1 MYLFYVSQILSYNV
15 NIWRN
20 LNQTVRQNIV
30 VVNRRVFCMY
40 GTVVLRS
47 PIPTFLD
54 RIESYNS
61 AATYYIWW
69 LHLGDLFKS
78 ERWSQPNLNDLLQ
91 QLQHLSVWCN
101 HVLNR
106 LKECSSFFIS
116 RKQRTVP
123 AMVHV
128 SISF

>member
-1 MYLFYVSQILSYNV
+1 MYPILCISDFELQCKYLEKFKSN
-15 NIWRN
+15 RA
-20 LNQTVRQNIV
+20 TK
-30 VVNRRVFCMY
+30 NRRRKSKGFLHERNCCSPVPHTNF
-40 GTVVLRS
+40 LR
-47 PIPTFLD
+47 P
-54 RIESYNS
+54 ESYNS
-61 AATYYIWW
+61 AATYYMWRF
-69 LHLGDLFKS
+69 HLGDLFKS